1 MNKVKSRFQSLDSQL
16 NLEELEQPIMKLK
29 KRTRSL
35 LPITAKPRVIRF
47 FLLTSLTLFVSFAH
61 VKAEG
66 FGSLRVTVTN
76 QNDTPIVQAN
86 LCFVLSTQTI
96 GGKQT
101 DSSGGFNASLPPG
114 TVTVHVSKQ
123 GFLNSQQAFNITNG
137 GNLVHQFHLSPGT
150 STPLPPG
157 CGIPGTT
164 IPGSGGF
171 IRITDFNVVGG
182 TTTTNPRVTLRATFD
197 TYPRAYRI
205 REFTAAEQYPGSWFT
220 PERAFQRYNVPW
232 QPMPPGHLARDGNT
246 LELEFNLNPDAF
258 GPGYG
263 EFGTHTIYLQVAKVA
278 FYDPS
283 TSAGVDAAGGISNT
297 KGVSVVL
304 APAQLKTY
312 TLTGVALDSF
322 VQQSRQRGYRFD
334 SSSDVVTYDVDN
346 THCPPGSRSDFMPP
360 LNRDRNSNSA
370 AVYVAREGFEV
381 FIGPDLNPFWKAK
394 SIHFLPLPT
403 IYAVGN
409 FGGRPAKVITTDGPG
424 RVGGPS
430 SIRHVFS
437 SRLAVYPYSPPLGSH
452 EVARPRCIVAPLPTP
467 DISIRELVLEGPSG
481 KNPIDAL
488 PRLP

>member
-16 NLEELEQPIMKLK
+16 NIEELEQPIMKLK

-66 FGSLRVTVTN
+66 FGSLRVIVTN
-76 QNDTPIVQAN
+76 QNNTPIVQAN

-101 DSSGGFNASLPPG
+101 NQSGEFNATLPVG
-114 TVTVHVSKQ
+114 VVTLHIYKE
-123 GFLNSQQAFNITNG
+123 GFANIREDISITNG
-137 GNLVHQFHLSPGT
+137 VNLVRQFHLSPGT

-157 CGIPGTT
+157 CGTYGTT
-164 IPGSGGF
+164 IPGPSGF

-182 TTTTNPRVTLRATFD
+182 TNTTNPILSLRATVDRDPQF
-197 TYPRAYRI
+197 YRI
-205 REFTAAEQYPGSWFT
+205 TEFT
-220 PERAFQRYNVPW
+220 PEERYPQDSFNPARAFNTKNVPW
-232 QPMPPGHLARDGNT
+232 QPIPVGQMARDHGPH
-246 LELEFNLNPDAF
+246 LSGGVLSLHFHLNAED
-258 GPGYG
+258 
-263 EFGTHTIYLQVAKVA
+263 FGTHFVYLEVMLNQ
-278 FYDPS
+278 F
-283 TSAGVDAAGGISNT
+283 GGISDP
-297 KGVSVVL
+297 KAVGVVL
-304 APAQLKTY
+304 APTTIKTY
-312 TLTGVALDSF
+312 TLTGDALDRF

-334 SSSDVVTYDVDN
+334 RSSDVVTYNVDN
-346 THCPPGSRSDFMPP
+346 SVCPPGSRSDFMPP
-360 LNRDRNSNSA
+360 PGRDRNSNSA
-370 AVYVAREGFEV
+370 VYEAREGFEV
-381 FIGPDLNPFWKAK
+381 FIGPDLNPFWKVK

-437 SRLAVYPYSPPLGSH
+437 SRLAVYPSSLPLGSH